1 MARTLLARTS
11 SVSLQQPIARAR
23 CSAQAS
29 SAWPMPCPRTESCT
43 TMSCTLSK
51 GLAAKVEKQRL
62 AAAAPLLAQLSEVT
76 RTTSCLVLDDGTNAV
91 VAAVHEGGDGFL
103 RVTYRLGVRHP
114 LTRGAPGLAI
124 LSARTPSAEELPG
137 VTLAR
142 MQGFA
147 LTRGELQPGAVG
159 IAAPIP
165 AQAVE
170 AAVSIV
176 ALHELPADAAEQI
189 VACAQDIGALWA

>member
-1 MARTLLARTS
+1 MLA
-11 SVSLQQPIARAR
+11 
-23 CSAQAS
+23 
-29 SAWPMPCPRTESCT
+29 
-43 TMSCTLSK
+43 
-51 GLAAKVEKQRL
+51 
-62 AAAAPLLAQLSEVT
+62 
-76 RTTSCLVLDDGTNAV
+76 DGANAV

-103 RVTYRLGVRHP
+103 RVTYRLGARHP

-176 ALHELPADAAEQI
+176 ALHELPADAAEQ
-189 VACAQDIGALWA
+189 VMACAQDIGALWA